1 MTSVNFFLKHYAN
14 NYNIINLIAPNR
26 LNLLF
31 LMPISNNMKITI
43 GKQIKALLKNK
54 GVSQEAV
61 ADYLNIS
68 QSAYSRI
75 ENGNSHSWA
84 CYVEKICIYFQVNPE
99 YLVAT
104 IITLKT
110 VVSEPNGK
118 NGGAKLMTIMTRKLR
133 N

>member
-1 MTSVNFFLKHYAN
+1 
-14 NYNIINLIAPNR
+14 
-26 LNLLF
+26 
-31 LMPISNNMKITI
+31 MKIAI
-43 GKQIKALLKNK
+43 GKQIKALRKNK

-75 ENGNSHSWA
+75 ENGDSHSWA
-84 CYVEKICIYFQVNPE
+84 CYIEKICIYFQVQPE

-104 IITLKT
+104 ITTEKQSKANQTIKT
-110 VVSEPNGK
+110 GGGK
-118 NGGAKLMTIMTRKLR
+118 VMTIMTRKLR

>member
-1 MTSVNFFLKHYAN
+1 
-14 NYNIINLIAPNR
+14 
-26 LNLLF
+26 
-31 LMPISNNMKITI
+31 MKITI

>member
-1 MTSVNFFLKHYAN
+1 
-14 NYNIINLIAPNR
+14 
-26 LNLLF
+26 
-31 LMPISNNMKITI
+31 MKIAI
-43 GKQIKALLKNK
+43 GKQIKALRKNK

-75 ENGNSHSWA
+75 ENGDSHSWA
-84 CYVEKICIYFQVNPE
+84 CYVEKICIYFQVQPE

-104 IITLKT
+104 ITTQKT
-110 VVSEPNGK
+110 AVSEPNHK
-118 NGGAKLMTIMTRKLR
+118 NRGGVKVMTIMTRKLR